1 MKGTILLFSIQD
13 DSEKINEERKQEIA
27 KQATVN
33 PELLRCENFPQCLHF
48 SEINLNIWKVIWG
61 PTFSPPSKEAKA
73 QSKAWDFSLPDD
85 PI

>member
-1 MKGTILLFSIQD
+1 MPFDNCDFLFVHSMLMKGTILLFSIQD

-48 SEINLNIWKVIWG
+48 SEINLNI
-61 PTFSPPSKEAKA
+61 
-73 QSKAWDFSLPDD
+73 
-85 PI
+85 